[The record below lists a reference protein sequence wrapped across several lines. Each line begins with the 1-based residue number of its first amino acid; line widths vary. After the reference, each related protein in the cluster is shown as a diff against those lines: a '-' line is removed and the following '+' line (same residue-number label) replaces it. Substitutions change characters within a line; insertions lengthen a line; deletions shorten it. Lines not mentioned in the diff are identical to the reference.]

1 MIRYWIWLTT
11 LRGVSLKSQRNLLRY
26 FDTPEDIFLADR
38 ETLDRVESL
47 SSREKEAL
55 GNHDLRKA
63 LAILEDCRKE
73 GIHILTWQDAVYP
86 ERLKNI
92 DTPPLVLYYKGKLLA
107 FDTLPVITVVGSR
120 KASGYGLM
128 TAKRLG
134 YQLGNCGAAVVS
146 GAAKGIDSLALE
158 GALSA
163 GAPVAAV
170 LGNGLDIVYPAEA
183 RALYQD
189 IARYGCLI
197 SEYPPGTPPLGS
209 NFPRRNRIM
218 SGLALGVLVVEAAR
232 KSGSLITADY
242 ALEQG
247 RAVYAVPGN
256 IGLTASE
263 GSNDLLREGAQ
274 LATSGWDIL
283 QNYVH
288 QFPELLKKR
297 PGGTSMT
304 LSPRETPQPM
314 QVASPVNVPKPAKT
328 SEKPAKTAETV
339 KKTEAAEE
347 NRIDNGEN
355 RHYIDLQKVITEL
368 TPDQKLIV
376 EVLAKG
382 QRHVDDI
389 IAETALPPARV
400 LSALTLLEVYGY
412 VTQQPGKRFDSNLR

>member
-1 MIRYWIWLTT
+1 MVRYWIWLTT

-26 FDTPEDIFLADR
+26 YETPEDIFLADR
-38 ETLDRVESL
+38 EALDRVEGL
-47 SSREKEAL
+47 SDRERDAL
-55 GNHDLRKA
+55 GNHDLRRA
-63 LAILEDCRKE
+63 LAILEDCRSK
-73 GIHILTWQDAVYP
+73 GIEILTWQDAAYP

-92 DTPPLVLYYKGKLLA
+92 DTPPLMLYYRGKLLN
-107 FDTLPVITVVGSR
+107 FDSLPVITVVGSR

-134 YQLGNCGAAVVS
+134 YQLGNCGGAVVS

-183 RALYQD
+183 KALYQD

-247 RAVYAVPGN
+247 RDVYAVPGN
-256 IGLTASE
+256 IGLASSE
-263 GSNDLLREGAQ
+263 GSNDLIREGAQ

-283 QNYVH
+283 RNYVH
-288 QFPELLKKR
+288 QYPELLENR
-297 PGGTSMT
+297 PGGKTMT
-304 LSPRETPQPM
+304 LSPRETPQPL
-314 QVASPVNVPKPAKT
+314 QAADPVNVPNTAKFT
-328 SEKPAKTAETV
+328 EKATNTAETA

-355 RHYIDLQKVITEL
+355 RHYIDLQKVIPEL

-376 EVLAKG
+376 EILSQG